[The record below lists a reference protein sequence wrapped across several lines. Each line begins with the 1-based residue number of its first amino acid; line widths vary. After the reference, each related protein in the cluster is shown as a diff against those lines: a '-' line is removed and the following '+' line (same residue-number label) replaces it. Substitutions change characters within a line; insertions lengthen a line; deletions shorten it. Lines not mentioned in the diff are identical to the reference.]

1 MEEKEITDIKSI
13 AENFNRYFTQMGPTL
28 TKRVDYFSVN
38 FQKHLESYN
47 ITQPEKDLSMN

>member
-13 AENFNRYFTQMGPTL
+13 AENFNRYFTKMGPTL

-38 FQKHLESYN
+38 FQKHLEAYN